1 MKPNTSDDPVSYPEL
16 QGTALQQGLWGLIK
30 NRQYSFKLLQQDATA
45 ALIVTL
51 LLIPQS
57 LAYALLAGLPLQAGL
72 YASILPAIAYA
83 LVGSSGILA
92 VGPVAITS
100 LLTYSALSPHATPG
114 SSEFLVLAILLA
126 LMSGLCLLLMGSLRM
141 GFLANF
147 LSHPVMSAFV
157 SASAVIIVLGQL
169 KGITAIPIESGSLQ
183 QLLWSLLTNLDELH
197 LLTLFLGLGFV
208 VFLFFAR
215 HYLAGYLI
223 RWGLSFSAASLL
235 ARMAPLVLLVVAVLM
250 VALGDLNQ
258 KGVRIVGELPV
269 GFPQLALPSITGQV
283 LWSLVPMAIMI
294 SLIGFAESIA
304 IARTFAAKRRQ
315 QVNSNR
321 ELLGLG
327 FANLASGVSGA
338 FPVTGGL
345 SRTVVNY
352 DAGAVTP
359 LASLLTGLGMLL
371 VLLFFTGW
379 LYYLPQAMLSA
390 VIIVAVISL
399 IDWQQLPYLWRY
411 SRGDAWAWLATA
423 SGVLFLGLELGLLL
437 GVLVSLAAW
446 LAKNS
451 RPHMAVV
458 GRVPGTEHYR
468 NVQRYQV
475 EVDPRILSLRID
487 ESLMFANAQEVEQ
500 RVLTEISQRTSVR
513 HVILMGSGIN
523 HIDAS
528 GVEMLEE
535 LNLLL
540 KEQEISLHFS
550 EIKGPVLDRLENSHL
565 LSALT
570 GQVFLTQHQAV
581 QALMTAKPPR
591 PEQLSS

>member
-1 MKPNTSDDPVSYPEL
+1 MKPKTTNKPLSHPEL
-16 QGTALQQGLWGLIK
+16 QGPALRQGLWGLLK
-30 NRQYSFKLLQQDATA
+30 KRQYSLQLFQQDATA

-83 LVGSSGILA
+83 LVGSSGVLA

-100 LLTYSALSPHATPG
+100 LLTYSALSPLALPG
-114 SSEFLVLAILLA
+114 SNEYLSLAILLA
-126 LMSGLCLLLMGSLRM
+126 LMSSGCLLLMGSLRM

-157 SASAVIIVLGQL
+157 SAAAVIILLSQI
-169 KGITAIPIESGSLQ
+169 KGVTGIPVESGPLQ
-183 QLLWSLLTNLDELH
+183 VQLWSLVESLDQLH
-197 LLTLFLGLGFV
+197 PMTLALGLGFV
-208 VFLFFAR
+208 VFLYTAR
-215 HYLAGYLI
+215 HFLAAWLMRRGVAQAT
-223 RWGLSFSAASLL
+223 AALV
-235 ARMAPLVLLVVAVLM
+235 ARMAPLILLVLATLLVGLT
-250 VALGDLNQ
+250 DLDQ
-258 KGVRIVGELPV
+258 KGIKIVGELPV
-269 GFPQLALPSITGQV
+269 GLPELILPSFNSD
-283 LWSLVPMAIMI
+283 LWVTLVPMAIMI
-294 SLIGFAESIA
+294 SLIGFAESVA

-321 ELLGLG
+321 ELMGLGL
-327 FANLASGVSGA
+327 ANLAAGISGA

-359 LASLLTGLGMLL
+359 LASLLTGLGMIL

-379 LYYLPQAMLSA
+379 LHYLPQAMLSA
-390 VIIVAVISL
+390 VIIVAVLSL
-399 IDWQQLPYLWRY
+399 IDWKQLPYLWRY

-423 SGVLFLGLELGLLL
+423 SGVLLLGLEIGLLL

-468 NVQRYQV
+468 NVQRYEV
-475 EVDPRILSLRID
+475 EVDPQLLSLRID

-500 RVLTEISQRTSVR
+500 RVLLEISQRSGIR

-528 GVEMLEE
+528 GVEMLEQ

-540 KEQEISLHFS
+540 QEQGVSLHFS
-550 EIKGPVLDRLENSHL
+550 EIKGPVLDRLKNSHL
-565 LSALT
+565 LKLLT
-570 GQVFLTQHQAV
+570 GEVFLTQHQAV
-581 QALMTAKPPR
+581 TGLTGKRRETESPG
-591 PEQLSS
+591 S

>member
-1 MKPNTSDDPVSYPEL
+1 MKPKTTNKPLPYPEL
-16 QGTALQQGLWGLIK
+16 QGSALRQGLWGLLK
-30 NRQYSFKLLQQDATA
+30 SRRYSLQLLQQDATA

-83 LVGSSGILA
+83 LVGSSGVLA

-100 LLTYSALSPHATPG
+100 LLTYSALSPLALPG
-114 SSEFLVLAILLA
+114 SNEYLSLAILLA
-126 LMSGLCLLLMGSLRM
+126 LMSSGCLLLMGSLRM

-157 SASAVIIVLGQL
+157 SAAAVLILLSQM
-169 KGITAIPIESGSLQ
+169 KGVTGIPVEGGALQ
-183 QLLWSLLTNLDELH
+183 VQLWSLLEHWNQLH
-197 LLTLFLGLGFV
+197 LMTLSLGLGFV
-208 VFLFFAR
+208 VFLYTAR
-215 HYLAGYLI
+215 HFLVDWLTRSGVSRATAALA
-223 RWGLSFSAASLL
+223 
-235 ARMAPLVLLVVAVLM
+235 ARMAPLILLVLATLLVSLA
-250 VALGDLNQ
+250 DLDQ
-258 KGVRIVGELPV
+258 KGVKIVGELPV
-269 GFPQLALPSITGQV
+269 GFPELVLPSINSH
-283 LWSLVPMAIMI
+283 LLVTLIPMAIMI
-294 SLIGFAESIA
+294 SLIGFAESVA

-321 ELLGLG
+321 ELMGLGL
-327 FANLASGVSGA
+327 ANLAAGISGA

-359 LASLLTGLGMLL
+359 LASLLTGLGMVL

-379 LYYLPQAMLSA
+379 LHYLPQAMLSA
-390 VIIVAVISL
+390 VIIVAVLSL
-399 IDWQQLPYLWRY
+399 IDWKQLPYLWRY

-423 SGVLFLGLELGLLL
+423 GGVLFLGLEIGLLL

-468 NVQRYQV
+468 NVQRYKV
-475 EVDPRILSLRID
+475 ELDPRVLSLRID

-500 RVLTEISQRTSVR
+500 RVLLETSQRSGVR

-528 GVEMLEE
+528 GVEMLEQ

-540 KEQEISLHFS
+540 QEQGISLHFS
-550 EIKGPVLDRLENSHL
+550 EIKGPVLDRLKNSHL
-565 LSALT
+565 LKLLT
-570 GQVFLTQHQAV
+570 GEVFLTQHQA
-581 QALMTAKPPR
+581 MTCLAGKCRETESPGN
-591 PEQLSS
+591 

>member
-1 MKPNTSDDPVSYPEL
+1 M
-16 QGTALQQGLWGLIK
+16 QQGLLGLLG
-30 NRQYSFKLLQQDATA
+30 RGQYSWSLMRQDSLA

-83 LVGSSGILA
+83 LVGTSGVLA

-100 LLTYSALSPHATPG
+100 LLTYSALAPLAPPG
-114 SSEFLVLAILLA
+114 SSEYLTLAIALA
-126 LMSGLCLLLMGSLRM
+126 LMSGVCLLLMGLLRM

-157 SASAVIIVLGQL
+157 SAAALLILVSQL
-169 KGITAIPIESGSLQ
+169 RGLTGVAFESGNLFVSLSRFVT
-183 QLLWSLLTNLDELH
+183 QLGEAH
-197 LLTLFLGLGFV
+197 LLTLLLGLGFV
-208 VFLFFAR
+208 AFLMVAR
-215 HYLAGYLI
+215 
-223 RWGLSFSAASLL
+223 WWLSPWLVRLGVAASTAALL
-235 ARMAPLVLLVVAVLM
+235 ARMAPLMLLVLATLM
-250 VALGDLNQ
+250 MTLTGLDRQ
-258 KGVRIVGELPV
+258 GVQIVGELPV
-269 GFPQLALPSITGQV
+269 GLPELQLPVLSHETLWAL
-283 LWSLVPMAIMI
+283 LPMALMI
-294 SLIGFAESIA
+294 SLIGFAESVA
-304 IARTFAAKRRQ
+304 IARTFAARRRQ

-327 FANLASGVSGA
+327 LANLASGLSSA

-345 SRTVVNY
+345 SRTVVNK

-359 LASLLTGLGMLL
+359 MASLLTGLGMIL

-390 VIIVAVISL
+390 VIFVAVMSL
-399 IDWQQLPYLWRY
+399 VDWKQLPYLWHY
-411 SRGDAWAWLATA
+411 SRSDAWAWLATFI
-423 SGVLFLGLELGLLL
+423 GVLVLGLELGLFL

-468 NVQRYQV
+468 NVNRYQV
-475 EVDPRILSLRID
+475 EVDPRLLSLRID

-500 RVLTEISQRTSVR
+500 RVLFEVSKKPGLQQ
-513 HVILMGSGIN
+513 VILM
-523 HIDAS
+523 
-528 GVEMLEE
+528 
-535 LNLLL
+535 
-540 KEQEISLHFS
+540 
-550 EIKGPVLDRLENSHL
+550 
-565 LSALT
+565 
-570 GQVFLTQHQAV
+570 
-581 QALMTAKPPR
+581 
-591 PEQLSS
+591 